1 MAYVSTPYVVN
12 PMTPKEN
19 FKDYATKHRGL
30 SHTLVDKY
38 ISSTSPI
45 ENMTY
50 SVIEERP
57 QPFREINVFS
67 RLIMNRIIF
76 LGQPITADIANII
89 TAQLLYLESVDPKKP
104 ITIYINSPGGSVYD
118 GLAIYD
124 TIQYINPDVHTVC
137 VGLAASMGAVLLCGG
152 SDRCALPH
160 ARIMIHQ
167 PLGDAKGQMSDMQII
182 LKEITALAEDL
193 YKILARHT
201 KQPIEIIREDANRDF
216 WMTATEAKRYGVIDH
231 ILTKDSNQ

>member
-1 MAYVSTPYVVN
+1 MYPT
-12 PMTPKEN
+12 KD
-19 FKDYATKHRGL
+19 FKDYATKHRRL
-30 SHTLVDKY
+30 SDLLVEDY
-38 ISSTSPI
+38 IASVAPI
-45 ENMTY
+45 ENMTH

-76 LGQPITADIANII
+76 LGQPVTADIANVI

-104 ITIYINSPGGSVYD
+104 IVIYINSPGGSVYA

-124 TIQYINPDVHTVC
+124 TMQHVTPPIHTVC
-137 VGLAASMGAVLLCGG
+137 VGLAASMGAVLLSGG

-167 PLGDAKGQMSDMQII
+167 PLGTAKGQMIDIQIVA
-182 LKEITALAEDL
+182 KEIAALAEDL
-193 YKILARHT
+193 YKILALHT
-201 KQPIEIIREDANRDF
+201 GQPIEVIRQDANRDF
-216 WMTATEAKRYGVIDH
+216 WMTAVEANQYGIVDH
-231 ILTKDSNQ
+231 VLTKNRS